1 MKGNVCLSLLR
12 CVSFQGTLSNRSKFS
27 FLLSVDRFLYRDG
40 PQQQWGAEAFEK
52 GGLTDGESR
61 QCSLWQSLV
70 TFLPW

>member
-1 MKGNVCLSLLR
+1 MKGNVCISLLR

-52 GGLTDGESR
+52 GRMMERVGNVLCG
-61 QCSLWQSLV
+61 SL
-70 TFLPW
+70 